1 MLEPELLKDFIRGF
15 YGYGNLGAKYWFI
28 GLEEGGGT
36 SIDEIQHRLETWD
49 ALGRPSLADL
59 DEFHRRAGITLWSA
73 PRPPLQSTWKQ
84 LIRVILAAEGRP
96 SESEAVRTYQRN
108 LLGRLNGES
117 ALIELMPLPS
127 PSTAQWLY
135 GTAGLEMI
143 RDRASYSAAILSQRI
158 AAIRELIAAHQPR
171 IVVFY
176 GLSRRDVWSS
186 IADGPL
192 IDSDAGPFAFYSTPT
207 TLFLMTKHPVAW
219 GAKNVDFEAVGWFAG
234 TSTVEM

>member
-1 MLEPELLKDFIRGF
+1 VLDPDLLQDFMRGF
-15 YGYGNLGAKYWFI
+15 YGYGNLRAKYWFI

-49 ALGRPSLADL
+49 VLGRPSLADL
-59 DEFHRRAGITLWSA
+59 DEFHQRAGITCWSA
-73 PRPPLQSTWKQ
+73 RRPPLQSTWKQ
-84 LIRVILAAEGRP
+84 LIRIILAAEGRP
-96 SESEAVRTYQRN
+96 SELESVRTYQRSR
-108 LLGRLNGES
+108 LGRLNDES

-143 RDRASYSAAILSQRI
+143 RDRASYSAAILSERM

-176 GLSRRDVWSS
+176 GLNRRDVWSA

-192 IDSDAGPFAFYSTPT
+192 IDSDAGSFAFYSTPT
-207 TLFLMTKHPVAW
+207 TLFLLTKHPVAW
-219 GAKNVDFEAVGWFAG
+219 GAKNQDFETIGRFAG
-234 TSTVEM
+234 TSTFER